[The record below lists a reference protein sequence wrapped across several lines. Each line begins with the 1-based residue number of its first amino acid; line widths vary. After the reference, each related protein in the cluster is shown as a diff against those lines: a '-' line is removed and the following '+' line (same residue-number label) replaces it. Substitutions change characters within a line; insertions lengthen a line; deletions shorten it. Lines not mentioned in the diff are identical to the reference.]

1 MYSEEL
7 LETMYKLYDNLENIK
22 QMDNSFIIVQHKN
35 NTMSLDKETFLN
47 LVNNEESIQLA
58 NRLDKLGSNDYII
71 VAYDEGCIIGNVTKI
86 I

>member
-58 NRLDKLGSNDYII
+58 NRLDNLGSNDYII

>member
-1 MYSEEL
+1 MYSDEL
-7 LETMYKLYDNLENIK
+7 LETMYKLYDNLDKIK

-35 NTMSLDKETFLN
+35 NTMSMDKETFLK

-58 NRLDKLGSNDYII
+58 NRLDNLGSNDYII